1 MYGKNN
7 LAASAYC
14 LGTDATD
21 MSNRTHREKNA
32 QTPVIQISK
41 NKNNTALIHLFLGRY
56 LSSIIL
62 LPHPYP
68 HAEPGGNKIFIPP
81 VTAKMLVLL
90 IHYR

>member
-1 MYGKNN
+1 MVKIT
-7 LAASAYC
+7 LQLLRIVWERMPLTC
-14 LGTDATD
+14 QTVPT
-21 MSNRTHREKNA
+21 EKKNA

-41 NKNNTALIHLFLGRY
+41 SKNNTALIHLFLGRY

-81 VTAKMLVLL
+81 VTAKC
-90 IHYR
+90 